1 MTALADILI
10 RRIRNRGGLSLA
22 DYMTEALTHPR
33 HGYYSTADP
42 FGARGDF
49 VTAPEL
55 SQMFGELIGLWCAD
69 TWQRLGKPRPLLLV
83 ELGPGRGSLMAD
95 ALRALRLVPDLLAAC
110 ELHLVEMSPVLR
122 ARQAEALAGATA
134 ALPCW
139 HDNLGEVPE
148 GVMILVANEFFDAL
162 PIRQFERTGE
172 GWCERLVV
180 VDPAS
185 DPAEPALAFA
195 LSAPSPLYAKLLPA
209 ALRDA
214 PPGAVVEVSLA
225 GLSIARE
232 IGRRVAAQPG
242 AALII
247 DYGHERPRAGSTFQ
261 ALRGHAAHDPLKDP
275 GSADLTAHVDFT
287 ALAEAAS
294 DAGAGVHG
302 PVPQGL
308 FLERLGIAERA
319 EALRRS
325 ATPRQAEAVASA
337 QARLTEAAQMGEL
350 FKALALAAPG
360 LEPLA
365 GFA

>member
-1 MTALADILI
+1 MTPLADILI
-10 RRIRNRGGLSLA
+10 RRIRNRGGLTLA
-22 DYMTEALTHPR
+22 DYMSEVLTHPR
-33 HGYYSTADP
+33 HGYYSKADP

-49 VTAPEL
+49 VTAPEI

-122 ARQAEALAGATA
+122 ARQAEALAGASA
-134 ALPCW
+134 AAPVW

-148 GVMILVANEFFDAL
+148 GAMILVANEFFDAL
-162 PIRQFERTGE
+162 PVRQFERTTE

-180 VDPAS
+180 VDPQS

-195 LSAPSPLYAKLLPA
+195 LSAPSSLYPKVLPA

-214 PPGAVVEVSLA
+214 PPGALVEVSLA
-225 GLSIARE
+225 GLSIAQE

-247 DYGHERPRAGSTFQ
+247 DYGHADHRTGGTLQ
-261 ALRGHAAHDPLKDP
+261 ALRRHAAHEVLREP
-275 GSADLTAHVDFT
+275 GSADLTAHVDFA
-287 ALAEAAS
+287 ALAAAAA

-308 FLERLGIAERA
+308 LLERLGIAERA
-319 EALRRS
+319 EALQRG
-325 ATPRQAEAVASA
+325 ATPRQAEALRSA
-337 QARLTEAAQMGEL
+337 KARLTEAAQMGEL
-350 FKALALAAPG
+350 FKALALTAPG
-360 LEPLA
+360 LELVA